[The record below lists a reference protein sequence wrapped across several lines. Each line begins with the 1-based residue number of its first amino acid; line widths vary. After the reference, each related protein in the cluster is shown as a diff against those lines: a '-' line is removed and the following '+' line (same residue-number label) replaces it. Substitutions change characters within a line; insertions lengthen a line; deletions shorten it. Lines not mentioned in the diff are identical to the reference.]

1 MKTRKSSVLPILIAV
16 SGLGAWL
23 AAESRPKTAAMD
35 VDTAGMDR
43 AVRPGDNFYD
53 YANGGWMKS
62 TEIPADRAVY
72 GAFTVVNDE
81 VEKRVKTIIQ
91 DAASGSAAAAIASGS
106 PAAMVGA
113 YYDAYM
119 NEAEIEKRGLAP
131 VQPELDAIAGIRDKT
146 GLARAM
152 GNALRADCDALNCT
166 DFYTDRPFGLW
177 AAPGFDDASRYVAY
191 LLQGGLGM
199 PDRDNYLKTDE
210 KNVELQG
217 KYQAHIAAVLKLAN
231 VPDADARGARIYE
244 LERKIA
250 ESHGSRTD
258 SVDVHKADNP
268 WKTAE
273 FSAKAPGL
281 DWAAFFEAA
290 GLSGQPMIIV
300 WHPTAAK
307 GIAALAGSAPLDTW
321 KDYLTFHA
329 LDRASPLL
337 PAAFAE
343 ERFRFYGTALS
354 GAQKPRDRW
363 KRAVTA
369 TSGSLGDAV
378 GRLYVEKHFS
388 AEDKAA
394 CQEMV
399 KNIIAAFDR
408 RIEKL
413 SWMSPATKKKAR
425 EKLAT
430 LYVGIGYPDRW
441 TDYSGLEIKKG
452 DALGNAQRAELF
464 TYKRSLA
471 KLGKPVD
478 KGEWCM
484 YPQTANAVN
493 LPMQNAMSFPAAIL
507 NPPFYYSGGDPI
519 RNYGAV
525 GTVIGHEI
533 SHSFDDQGAQFDA
546 RGRLENW
553 WTKEDMEHFKAV
565 ADRLV
570 AQYNAYEP
578 LPGIHLNGQL
588 TLSENIADVAGVSAA
603 YDAYR
608 LAYVRKPAA
617 DIEGFTPDQRFFIG
631 FGQIW
636 RQKSRPEA
644 MRSSLLTD
652 GHSPGEFRADTVRNL
667 DAWYR
672 AFGVRAGEKLYL
684 APEARVLVW

>member
-1 MKTRKSSVLPILIAV
+1 
-16 SGLGAWL
+16 
-23 AAESRPKTAAMD
+23 
-35 VDTAGMDR
+35 
-43 AVRPGDNFYD
+43 
-53 YANGGWMKS
+53 
-62 TEIPADRAVY
+62 
-72 GAFTVVNDE
+72 
-81 VEKRVKTIIQ
+81 
-91 DAASGSAAAAIASGS
+91 
-106 PAAMVGA
+106 
-113 YYDAYM
+113 
-119 NEAEIEKRGLAP
+119 
-131 VQPELDAIAGIRDKT
+131 
-146 GLARAM
+146 
-152 GNALRADCDALNCT
+152 
-166 DFYTDRPFGLW
+166 
-177 AAPGFDDASRYVAY
+177 
-191 LLQGGLGM
+191 
-199 PDRDNYLKTDE
+199 
-210 KNVELQG
+210 
-217 KYQAHIAAVLKLAN
+217 
-231 VPDADARGARIYE
+231 
-244 LERKIA
+244 
-250 ESHGSRTD
+250 
-258 SVDVHKADNP
+258 
-268 WKTAE
+268 
-273 FSAKAPGL
+273 
-281 DWAAFFEAA
+281 
-290 GLSGQPMIIV
+290 
-300 WHPTAAK
+300 
-307 GIAALAGSAPLDTW
+307 
-321 KDYLTFHA
+321 
-329 LDRASPLL
+329 
-337 PAAFAE
+337 
-343 ERFRFYGTALS
+343 
-354 GAQKPRDRW
+354 
-363 KRAVTA
+363 
-369 TSGSLGDAV
+369 
-378 GRLYVEKHFS
+378 
-388 AEDKAA
+388 
-394 CQEMV
+394 MV

-471 KLGKPVD
+471 KLGRPVD

-553 WTKEDMEHFKAV
+553 WTKEDMEHFKEV